1 MKLEYN
7 NLVFIHMKKIEFI
20 GLTIHSKARVCCWV
34 GLIMKKLF
42 LFLRTNKQ
50 SFSYPP
56 EILKCVQLQWC
67 PIEMRISHRNER
79 HQPAPILPLLPLFFS
94 GKKEAR

>member
-1 MKLEYN
+1 MI
-7 NLVFIHMKKIEFI
+7 FH
-20 GLTIHSKARVCCWV
+20 KADDTKPKRFTV
-34 GLIMKKLF
+34 
-42 LFLRTNKQ
+42 N
-50 SFSYPP
+50 
-56 EILKCVQLQWC
+56 LQWC